1 MNSDLGSV
9 VGSGALL
16 PEGVDSLEAYE
27 SIAAELEA
35 LQEDELAQINVDI
48 MVAVTTA
55 LGCISALR
63 RFRPELAQ
71 LPGFDVERFDKLE
84 TYARAAGHAHARHWR
99 VTSGPDV
106 SALVEAATRLRE
118 ILLADAGALGRR
130 GLIDAAQLGGLKG
143 AVGYR
148 NLAFD
153 LSALSS
159 VLREAWPRLEGKT
172 ATTRSELD
180 EARSLADRLLTAVG
194 VREQSAS
201 ATSPSALARQ
211 RAFTLFIRAYD
222 QTRRA
227 FTYLRWDEDDLD
239 ELVPSVYERRASRKA
254 AAPEVTSPGNPS
266 ALAPPVAG
274 SARAQAQAAGVRIT
288 PSPVGVGL
296 PGGEPFDES

>member
-1 MNSDLGSV
+1 M
-9 VGSGALL
+9 GAGDSLL
-16 PEGVDSLEAYE
+16 PEMVDSLEAYE
-27 SIAAELEA
+27 SIAAELSA
-35 LQEDELAQINVDI
+35 LGEDELAQVNVDI

-55 LGCISALR
+55 LGCIPALR
-63 RFRPELAQ
+63 RFRAELVR

-84 TYARAAGHAHARHWR
+84 TYARAAGHAHARHLR

-106 SALVEAATRLRE
+106 SSLVEAATRLRE
-118 ILLADAGALGRR
+118 ILLADASALGRR

-143 AVGYR
+143 PVGYR

-180 EARSLADRLLTAVG
+180 EARALADRLLTAVG

-211 RAFTLFIRAYD
+211 RAFTLFIRTYD

-254 AAPEVTSPGNPS
+254 AASE
-266 ALAPPVAG
+266 AAPRG
-274 SARAQAQAAGVRIT
+274 SAPVEAASAAGAARAPTQAAGVRLG

-296 PGGEPFDES
+296 PGAEPFDES